1 MAYIDMTW
9 QKVRGEERTAGGGGR
24 GREEVEDELKQST
37 KLSDHETPWF
47 AYQKKK
53 RKETWKN
60 SSPKKQ
66 SFVHIKYLSSAINK
80 HPFIHIT
87 QAAIPERH
95 TDMLSD
101 APYDLQSEATE
112 TVNWLTELHTDTIH
126 PV

>member
-1 MAYIDMTW
+1 M
-9 QKVRGEERTAGGGGR
+9 
-24 GREEVEDELKQST
+24 EDELEQST
-37 KLSDHETPWF
+37 MLSVHENVIVKPLALYT
-47 AYQKKK
+47 KK
-53 RKETWKN
+53 RGGGETWKN

-66 SFVHIKYLSSAINK
+66 SFVHIKYLSSAIDK
-80 HPFIHIT
+80 HSFIHIT

-112 TVNWLTELHTDTIH
+112 TVNSLTELHTETIH

>member
-1 MAYIDMTW
+1 M
-9 QKVRGEERTAGGGGR
+9 
-24 GREEVEDELKQST
+24 
-37 KLSDHETPWF
+37 
-47 AYQKKK
+47 
-53 RKETWKN
+53 
-60 SSPKKQ
+60 
-66 SFVHIKYLSSAINK
+66 INK

-112 TVNWLTELHTDTIH
+112 TVNSLTELHTDTIH